1 MDDHIRVTV
10 IATGLDEKNE
20 KVELPETQ
28 TCTPKKE
35 VPSSPVK
42 APAKALSKRIDILT
56 ATIPKKAQAVK
67 KTYRQ
72 KESYDPVH
80 EKKDVPVAEPSAP
93 AVVPPIESMVEPIA
107 A

>member
-28 TCTPKKE
+28 TWTPKKE

-42 APAKALSKRIDILT
+42 APAKTLSKSIDMFT
-56 ATIPKKAQAVK
+56 ESIPKEAAAVK
-67 KTYRQ
+67 ETYRQ
-72 KESYDPVH
+72 KESYDPLH

-107 A
+107 